1 MKEAWAQRR
10 GVWLLSKLP
19 LTRRRKH
26 PPSAKTIP
34 LPSTA
39 RRTANWLEELRCW
52 QQGYA
57 SCMWAQKNS
66 VASGTMCNLTIPG
79 SVWPAHFKA
88 SCIKRPALHA
98 FPSKKIRP
106 AGPHLVWGSG
116 LWSERVKVGLENSG
130 FRQVFET

>member
-1 MKEAWAQRR
+1 MAA
-10 GVWLLSKLP
+10 GVRKLYVG
-19 LTRRRKH
+19 TK
-26 PPSAKTIP
+26 
-34 LPSTA
+34 
-39 RRTANWLEELRCW
+39 
-52 QQGYA
+52 
-57 SCMWAQKNS
+57 KNS

-116 LWSERVKVGLENSG
+116 LWSERVKVGGKFSRPDPQVILHQAHQAHLEKPRPSAAP
-130 FRQVFET
+130 TKL